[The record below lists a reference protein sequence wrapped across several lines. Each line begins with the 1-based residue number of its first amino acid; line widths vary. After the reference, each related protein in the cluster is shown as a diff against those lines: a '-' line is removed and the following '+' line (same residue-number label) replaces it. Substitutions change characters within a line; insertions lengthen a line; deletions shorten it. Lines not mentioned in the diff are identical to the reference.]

1 VKQAWRRSPAV
12 LHALACD
19 QAEPYNTRAMDLNAH
34 RFFNHFPAVLGARL
48 ARIAE
53 VKRWPDRGLIFEENA
68 PSTAIHLVLSGHINL
83 TKRVPGGF
91 TQIIARK
98 GPDDYFGELG
108 VLDGSG
114 RSTSATADG
123 PVTLARLEKKAFLK
137 ILSLAPWHSVL
148 RLFNHVSENLRAT
161 NDRYVTEVVRKEKI
175 TLIGEMANAMI
186 HDFKNP
192 FTTIR
197 LAMDMLAGRHSDEA
211 TQQVCRTVHRQIHRL
226 GGMVEEVLEFAKG
239 DTRLNIQPVKISAL
253 FDALAEHSQDALA
266 QTKTTVVVRPTPLV
280 APLDFDRFLR
290 VLQNLVTN
298 AAEAIGAEKRGRIT
312 LAAARK
318 GRHCELTIADNGPG
332 IPRAIRG
339 TLFEP
344 FVTHGKRGG
353 TGLGLAIAKS
363 LTEAHK
369 GDISYRSTPGRG
381 TTFVIRLPLAM

>member
-1 VKQAWRRSPAV
+1 MELS
-12 LHALACD
+12 
-19 QAEPYNTRAMDLNAH
+19 AH
-34 RFFNHFPAVLGARL
+34 RFFNHFPAALGAKL
-48 ARIAE
+48 ARAAE
-53 VKRWPDRGLIFEENA
+53 ERRWPDRAVIFEEHA
-68 PSTAIHLVLSGHINL
+68 PSNAIYLVLSGHISL

-91 TQIIARK
+91 VQTIARK

-123 PVTLARLEKKAFLK
+123 PVILARLEKKAFLN
-137 ILSLAPWHSVL
+137 ILSQAPWHSVL

-175 TLIGEMANAMI
+175 TLIGEMANGMI

-197 LAMDMLAGRHSDEA
+197 LAMDMLAGRHQDPA
-211 TQQVCRTVHRQIHRL
+211 TQEVCRTVHRQIHRL

-239 DTRLNIQPVKISAL
+239 DTRLHIQPAKISAL
-253 FDALAEHSQDALA
+253 FDALAEHSQDALT
-266 QTKTTVVVRPTPLV
+266 QTRTSLVVRPTPLV
-280 APLDFDRFLR
+280 VPLDFDRFLR
-290 VLQNLVTN
+290 VLQNLLTN

-312 LAAARK
+312 LSAARK
-318 GRHCELTIADNGPG
+318 GRHCELVIADNGPG
-332 IPRAIRG
+332 IPRAIRA

-369 GDISYRSTPGRG
+369 GGITYRSTPGRG
-381 TTFVIRLPLAM
+381 ATFVIRLPLAM